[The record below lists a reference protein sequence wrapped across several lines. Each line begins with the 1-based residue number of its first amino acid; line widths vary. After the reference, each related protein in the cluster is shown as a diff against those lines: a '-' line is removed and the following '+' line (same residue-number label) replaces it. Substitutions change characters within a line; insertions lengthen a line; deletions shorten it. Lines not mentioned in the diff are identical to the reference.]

1 MTKPQFSMYLVMET
15 GVIFDCIMHIHLPE
29 IYQQFYMFVQI
40 TGQTERM
47 KILNLIKKKSRR
59 IVGNILYT
67 EPKKYVKS

>member
-47 KILNLIKKKSRR
+47 KILNLIKKK
-59 IVGNILYT
+59 I
-67 EPKKYVKS
+67 